1 LNPENTSTNKY
12 FYEPNANLKKMRVK
26 RKYKSSR
33 ASEET
38 TASTVTVI
46 VHLHDTILTVAAFW
60 PIFRAVVV

>member
-1 LNPENTSTNKY
+1 
-12 FYEPNANLKKMRVK
+12 MRVK

-38 TASTVTVI
+38 TAFTITVV
-46 VHLHDTILTVAAFW
+46 VHLHDAILTMAAFW